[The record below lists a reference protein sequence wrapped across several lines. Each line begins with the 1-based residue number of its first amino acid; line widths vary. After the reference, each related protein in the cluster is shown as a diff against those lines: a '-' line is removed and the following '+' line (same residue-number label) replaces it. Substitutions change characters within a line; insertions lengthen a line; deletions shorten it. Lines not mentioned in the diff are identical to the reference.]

1 MISFGLQRLFHAHR
15 SSQLFNV
22 ATFIYLGAWMP
33 FESFTN
39 VQLTLAPWRLLVI
52 GLLVLLLRRL
62 PIILA
67 LYRWIPDIKTFRE
80 AVFAGHFGPMGVGA
94 IFIATLAAKKL
105 PDVPETGPENQAQI
119 LAATIQPVVAFMVI
133 CSIAVRECH

>member
-1 MISFGLQRLFHAHR
+1 
-15 SSQLFNV
+15 
-22 ATFIYLGAWMP
+22 MP